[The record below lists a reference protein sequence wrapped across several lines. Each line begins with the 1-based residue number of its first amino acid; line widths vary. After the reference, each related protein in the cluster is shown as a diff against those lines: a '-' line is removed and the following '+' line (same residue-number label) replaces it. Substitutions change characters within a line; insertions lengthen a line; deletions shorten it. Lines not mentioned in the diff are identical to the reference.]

1 LKKIGYNFGVVAF
14 QIPLVY
20 IALAPYL
27 NDGTTLLRNAILI
40 LFPLFIWLFNP
51 IKIDRNLLIS
61 SFVMLL
67 PIWYLIS
74 WVIYRQ
80 QSFSDFLLG
89 GYGRGTGFLSLVGVL
104 LTFLLISQKIETNFD
119 KLFKYTYYTLF
130 LALIHGVLQFFSLDP
145 ISWAN
150 NTTGLYLTTGNT
162 NFASTFLGILS
173 IFLIMHFFVAG
184 TRLRIILGILI
195 LINVLLILNTK
206 SSQGFLI
213 FIFNLTFATLVM
225 SRVGLKL
232 FSKKKPGNRT
242 VLFVTLILSIIY
254 VISQFWNLR
263 ELVLNLRTD
272 LQIDSRLSYWRIGY
286 EIGKDN
292 IMFGVGKDQ
301 LFYFSPEYL
310 NELYSKRI
318 MELTSIDKSHNVIL
332 DHFANGGLIAALVW
346 ILFCVLIFKCILNL
360 LSENN
365 LKITKWKLFPFISIW
380 ITYFFQ
386 SMISP
391 DDLLL
396 TLLGI
401 TSAGVIY
408 GLNGV
413 NNKKRV
419 QNI

>member
-1 LKKIGYNFGVVAF
+1 
-14 QIPLVY
+14 
-20 IALAPYL
+20 
-27 NDGTTLLRNAILI
+27 
-40 LFPLFIWLFNP
+40 
-51 IKIDRNLLIS
+51 
-61 SFVMLL
+61 MLL

-119 KLFKYTYYTLF
+119 KLFKYTYYTLT

-150 NTTGLYLTTGNT
+150 NSTGLYLTTGNT

-184 TRLRIILGILI
+184 ARLRIILGILI

-213 FIFNLTFATLVM
+213 FIFNLAFATLVM
-225 SRVGLKL
+225 SRVGLNL

-242 VLFVTLILSIIY
+242 VLFATLILSIIY
-254 VISQFWNLR
+254 VISRFWNLR
-263 ELVLNLRTD
+263 ELFLNLRTD
-272 LQIDSRLSYWRIGY
+272 LQIDSRFTYWRIGY

-292 IMFGVGKDQ
+292 IIFGVGKDQ

-310 NELYSKRI
+310 NELYSKRL
-318 MELTSIDKSHNVIL
+318 MDLTSIDKSHNVVL

-365 LKITKWKLFPFISIW
+365 LKIAKWKLFPFISIW

>member
-1 LKKIGYNFGVVAF
+1 MCFVLRSS
-14 QIPLVY
+14 
-20 IALAPYL
+20 
-27 NDGTTLLRNAILI
+27 GT
-40 LFPLFIWLFNP
+40 
-51 IKIDRNLLIS
+51 
-61 SFVMLL
+61 
-67 PIWYLIS
+67 
-74 WVIYRQ
+74 
-80 QSFSDFLLG
+80 
-89 GYGRGTGFLSLVGVL
+89 
-104 LTFLLISQKIETNFD
+104 
-119 KLFKYTYYTLF
+119 
-130 LALIHGVLQFFSLDP
+130 
-145 ISWAN
+145 
-150 NTTGLYLTTGNT
+150 
-162 NFASTFLGILS
+162 LGI
-173 IFLIMHFFVAG
+173 
-184 TRLRIILGILI
+184 T
-195 LINVLLILNTK
+195 
-206 SSQGFLI
+206 
-213 FIFNLTFATLVM
+213 
-225 SRVGLKL
+225 
-232 FSKKKPGNRT
+232 
-242 VLFVTLILSIIY
+242 
-254 VISQFWNLR
+254 NLR
-263 ELVLNLRTD
+263 ELFLNLRTD

-292 IMFGVGKDQ
+292 IIFGVGKDQ

-346 ILFCVLIFKCILNL
+346 ILLCVLIFKCILNL

-386 SMISP
+386 SIISP